1 MGVYVINNLRKDNNK
16 QKDNMSK
23 DKTKE
28 LIDSI
33 TTKDSLT
40 AVKIAMGFNSVQDKT
55 TEHLIKLVT
64 SMDQNMK
71 LLATKV
77 LKLEQRLNVAN
88 KGIERI
94 DEQRKN

>member
-1 MGVYVINNLRKDNNK
+1 MGIYVINNLRKDNNK

>member
-1 MGVYVINNLRKDNNK
+1 
-16 QKDNMSK
+16 MSK

-40 AVKIAMGFNSVQDKT
+40 AVKIAMELNSVQDKT
-55 TEHLIKLVT
+55 TEHLIKLVA

-77 LKLEQRLNVAN
+77 LELEKKN
-88 KGIERI
+88 ERSS
-94 DEQRKN
+94 N